1 MPSTTKTATGGGA
14 KNLDIRSLSADLT
27 RATLEIPFS
36 IPSYF
41 ALVARALGILE
52 GIALSGDPD
61 YRVVLGAYVY
71 DMCVRTHTCVSACRR
86 LYGAPQHTN
95 PYP

>member
-1 MPSTTKTATGGGA
+1 VLARTTLTSNPQTKTHNPNTNPDATPQPQPNTPPNSFTGGGA

-61 YRVVLGAYVY
+61 YRVVLGA
-71 DMCVRTHTCVSACRR
+71 
-86 LYGAPQHTN
+86 
-95 PYP
+95 